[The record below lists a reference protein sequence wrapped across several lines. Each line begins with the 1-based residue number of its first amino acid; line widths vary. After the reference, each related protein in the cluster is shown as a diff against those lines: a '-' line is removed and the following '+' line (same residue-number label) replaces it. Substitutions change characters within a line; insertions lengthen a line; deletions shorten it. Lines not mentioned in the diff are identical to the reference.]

1 LKKRSFYCA
10 FSLFA
15 RLTNYLHQA
24 KSRLRVLLILQLF
37 YDVLMLEMGGEQ
49 ELLEQSRA
57 ESGRCDTVSSPKL
70 QKAHLSH
77 AHTY

>member
-1 LKKRSFYCA
+1 M
-10 FSLFA
+10 
-15 RLTNYLHQA
+15 TNYLHQA
-24 KSRLRVLLILQLF
+24 KSRLRVPLILQLF

-57 ESGRCDTVSSPKL
+57 ESRRCDTVPSPKL
-70 QKAHLSH
+70 KKAHLSH